1 MREDESEAKAIKK
14 QQSLILTKIKKM
26 LGHFHGVDHVY
37 VFVYVRYGNRVALS
51 GVEV

>member
-14 QQSLILTKIKKM
+14 QQLC
-26 LGHFHGVDHVY
+26 FCY
-37 VFVYVRYGNRVALS
+37 VSYGNRVALS